1 METILVLKKG
11 EFVNRQV
18 EELSL
23 QELQKSVGGHIRQ
36 VPFFKELDKR
46 DINCWVNEDGKLLNL
61 DLTAIIFDQEENEF
75 IDSLAGN
82 VVFSKSENK
91 GSGLNE
97 EDICYIKEMFG
108 RLAVITDMITGKKIT
123 VNVGII

>member
-11 EFVNRQV
+11 EFVKQQV

-61 DLTAIIFDQEENEF
+61 DLTAIIFDQEENEV
-75 IDSLAGN
+75 IDLLVGN
-82 VVFSKSENK
+82 VIFSKSENK
-91 GSGLNE
+91 GSELNE
-97 EDICYIKEMFG
+97 EDICYIKKMFG
-108 RLAVITDMITGKKIT
+108 CIAVINDMITGKKIT
-123 VNVGII
+123 VNAVII